1 MTPTLLTKDG
11 KVVLVL
17 GTPGGSRIITTV
29 LQVIVNVVDYG
40 MNVQEA
46 VDAPRFHQQWQPEAT
61 QLEPYALSPDT
72 QSLLRG
78 MGQKLV
84 EGHNANHV
92 EAILVGG
99 PALGARPIG
108 RNRYYGANDPRRDT
122 GLAVGY

>member
-1 MTPTLLTKDG
+1 MTPTVLTKDG

-92 EAILVGG
+92 EAILVG
-99 PALGARPIG
+99 ATSARRSADRSQPLL
-108 RNRYYGANDPRRDT
+108 RRQ
-122 GLAVGY
+122 